1 MTTEELRITVAPG
14 VELRAL
20 ASGLDQTGIPFV
32 LVHGLAS
39 NARMWDGVAAELA
52 AAGHPV
58 VWIDQRGHGQSDKPD
73 DGYDFTTIVNDLV
86 VLISELGF
94 HRPIVVG
101 QSWGGNVVLELAA
114 THPGIPGAVV
124 AVDGGFIELAN
135 RFDDWAACKE
145 MLTPPHLIGTP
156 AASMER
162 WMRDGNAD
170 WPETGIV
177 GAMANFE
184 IRPDGTIAPWLT
196 LDRHLAILEALYG
209 HQPST
214 RYALITVPTLL
225 VPADSG
231 DVAWSTDKR
240 VAVDAALELLPNGRA
255 HWFAPAHHDIH
266 AQHPVRL
273 AKVLVEFA
281 QEAVPE

>member
-14 VELRAL
+14 LELRVL
-20 ASGLDQTGIPFV
+20 ASGLGQSGTPFV

-39 NARMWDGVAAELA
+39 NARMWDGVAAELV

-73 DGYDFTTIVNDLV
+73 TGYDFATIVNDLV
-86 VLISELGF
+86 VLITELGF
-94 HRPIVVG
+94 SKPIVVG

-114 THPGIPGAVV
+114 THPDVPGAVV
-124 AVDGGFIELAN
+124 AVDGGFIELASK
-135 RFDDWAACKE
+135 FEDWDTCRAV
-145 MLTPPHLIGTP
+145 LTPPHLVGTP
-156 AASMER
+156 AKSMER
-162 WMRDGNAD
+162 WVREGNAD
-170 WPETGIV
+170 WPETGII

-184 IRPDGTIAPWLT
+184 IRSDNTIAPWLT

-209 HQPST
+209 HQPSA

-231 DVAWSTDKR
+231 DVAWAADKHA
-240 VAVDAALELLPNGRA
+240 AVDAAIALLPNGRA
-255 HWFAPAHHDIH
+255 RWFAPAQHDIH
-266 AQHPVRL
+266 AQYPVQL
-273 AKVLVEFA
+273 AEVLAEFA
-281 QEAVPE
+281 EEALPG

>member
-58 VWIDQRGHGQSDKPD
+58 VWIDQRGHGQSGKPD

-114 THPGIPGAVV
+114 THPEVPGAVV
-124 AVDGGFIELAN
+124 AVDGGFIELAS

-145 MLTPPHLIGTP
+145 MLTPPHLVGTP

-184 IRPDGTIAPWLT
+184 IRSASWL
-196 LDRHLAILEALYG
+196 R
-209 HQPST
+209 
-214 RYALITVPTLL
+214 
-225 VPADSG
+225 
-231 DVAWSTDKR
+231 
-240 VAVDAALELLPNGRA
+240 
-255 HWFAPAHHDIH
+255 
-266 AQHPVRL
+266 
-273 AKVLVEFA
+273 
-281 QEAVPE
+281 

>member
-1 MTTEELRITVAPG
+1 MTVEELHVTVAPG
-14 VELRAL
+14 VELRVL
-20 ASGLDQTGIPFV
+20 AEGLGQSGIPFV

-39 NARMWDGVAAELA
+39 NARMWDGVAAQLA

-58 VWIDQRGHGQSDKPD
+58 ISVDQRGHGQSGKPD

-86 VLISELGF
+86 VLIGELGF
-94 HRPIVVG
+94 HRPVVVG

-114 THPGIPGAVV
+114 THPELPGAVV
-124 AVDGGFIELAN
+124 AVDGGFIELRT
-135 RFDDWAACKE
+135 RFDNWDDCKAV
-145 MLTPPHLIGTP
+145 LTPPQLIGTP

-170 WPETGIV
+170 WPETGII
-177 GAMANFE
+177 GSLANFE
-184 IRPDGTIAPWLT
+184 VRADGTIAPWLT
-196 LDRHLAILEALYG
+196 LDRHLAILEALYL
-209 HQPST
+209 HEPST

-231 DVAWSTDKR
+231 DVAWTNDKR
-240 VAVDAALELLPNGRA
+240 IAVDDAIALLPNGRA
-255 HWFAPAHHDIH
+255 HWFSPAHHDIH

-273 AKVLVEFA
+273 AEVLAEFA
-281 QEAVPE
+281 QEAIQQ